1 MVNFPP
7 QLGKWCVAKRDAPY
21 YNNTSLCTGTI
32 QSVES
37 KKVGKEIYV
46 KEGKLVR
53 IAVCDDD
60 KKDLQ
65 EILYYLKEERYSILL
80 ERNTSAFLSYKY
92 KNSTEN

>member
-1 MVNFPP
+1 MVLAWLVNFPP
-7 QLGKWCVAKRDAPY
+7 QLGKRRIAKRNVAH
-21 YNNTSLCTGTI
+21 YNNDNTSLCSWTI

-37 KKVGKEIYV
+37 KKV
-46 KEGKLVR
+46 GKLVR

-65 EILYYLKEERYSILL
+65 EILYYLKEERTPYFF
-80 ERNTSAFLSYKY
+80 ERNTSAFLSYKH